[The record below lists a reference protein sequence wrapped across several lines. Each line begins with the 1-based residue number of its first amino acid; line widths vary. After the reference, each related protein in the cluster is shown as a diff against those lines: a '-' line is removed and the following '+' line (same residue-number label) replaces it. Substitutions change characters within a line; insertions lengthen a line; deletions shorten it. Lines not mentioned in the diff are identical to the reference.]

1 MDMGAANKDFVFKT
15 INERNIHF
23 IRLWF
28 TDALGRMKS
37 FAITPSEL
45 ESAFEEGMGFDGGS
59 IEGFGREG
67 ESDMLAFPDADTF
80 QTLPWRPKDN
90 GVARMFCNIV
100 TPEGK
105 PFEGDPRYI
114 LRKALRKGHEMGYDM
129 NVGPELE
136 YYYFNTP
143 EEPDPIDW
151 GSYFDLTTLD
161 NASDLRRDTILTLEQ
176 MGIPVEYSHHELGPG
191 QQEIHLRFDD
201 ALSMADAVMTYRL
214 VVKEIA
220 IKHGIH
226 ASFMPKPLVNQPGSS
241 MHVHQ
246 SLFDAEGGNAFF
258 DAADPLGYGLS
269 DVAKSYMAG
278 LLKYAP
284 EFTLVTNQYVNSY
297 KRLQPDSDA
306 PTACTWAN
314 RNRHALLRVPLYK
327 PGKEIAARFELR
339 SPDPA
344 CNPYLAF
351 AVMLAAGLRGIKEGL
366 ELGPEAAVES
376 QATQTLPRNLGEAVE
391 LFEGSEL
398 MKEVLG
404 EHTHNYILSA
414 KKDEWTEYS
423 STVSKWELD
432 KYLAIL

>member
-1 MDMGAANKDFVFKT
+1 
-15 INERNIHF
+15 
-23 IRLWF
+23 
-28 TDALGRMKS
+28 
-37 FAITPSEL
+37 
-45 ESAFEEGMGFDGGS
+45 
-59 IEGFGREG
+59 
-67 ESDMLAFPDADTF
+67 
-80 QTLPWRPKDN
+80 
-90 GVARMFCNIV
+90 
-100 TPEGK
+100 
-105 PFEGDPRYI
+105 
-114 LRKALRKGHEMGYDM
+114 
-129 NVGPELE
+129 
-136 YYYFNTP
+136 
-143 EEPDPIDW
+143 
-151 GSYFDLTTLD
+151 
-161 NASDLRRDTILTLEQ
+161 
-176 MGIPVEYSHHELGPG
+176 
-191 QQEIHLRFDD
+191 
-201 ALSMADAVMTYRL
+201 
-214 VVKEIA
+214 
-220 IKHGIH
+220 
-226 ASFMPKPLVNQPGSS
+226 
-241 MHVHQ
+241 
-246 SLFDAEGGNAFF
+246 
-258 DAADPLGYGLS
+258 
-269 DVAKSYMAG
+269 MAG

-351 AVMLAAGLRGIKEGL
+351 AVMLAAGLKGIKEGL

-376 QATQTLPRNLGEAVE
+376 QSTQTLPRNLGEAVE